1 MLCQRCNEK
10 EASVHLTKIV
20 NGEKTEL
27 FLCKECAEETGQISF
42 ESSDSFSFQNLL
54 AGILKPQLG
63 EASLSQTGK
72 DLVCENCGLSYSE
85 FSQEGLMGCSRCY
98 DIFGS
103 RLDPLVKRIHGSTEH
118 QGKVPQRRGGD
129 LRIRKEIDDLKK
141 EMQKAVDKEEF
152 ERAAEI
158 RDQIKELKQELG
170 GE

>member
-42 ESSDSFSFQNLL
+42 DSSDSFSFQNLL
-54 AGILKPQLG
+54 AGLLKPQLG
-63 EASLSQTGK
+63 ETSLSRRE
-72 DLVCENCGLSYSE
+72 DELVCENCGLTYSE
-85 FSQEGLMGCSRCY
+85 FSQEGLTGCSECY
-98 DIFGS
+98 NTFGS

-129 LRIRKEIDDLKK
+129 LRIKKEINDLKS
-141 EMQKAVDKEEF
+141 EMQQAVDREEF
-152 ERAAEI
+152 EQAAEI
-158 RDQIKELKQELG
+158 RDKIKDLKQKLG